1 MGARWREQDLP
12 GVVQKQAELGGTSR
26 RLSQGA
32 SLHWGF
38 HLLFQEPLPFYTHS
52 GDNATQE
59 DLE

>member
-1 MGARWREQDLP
+1 M
-12 GVVQKQAELGGTSR
+12 QKQAELGGTSR